1 MSIFDSSE
9 FKPMDRVAGRA
20 SISVTKTGVGFSKQ
34 AIAKLNYSHYVQI
47 FINQKDKLIGIR
59 PCEECSPNAIKFVNQ
74 SKARVDSVRWNNVE
88 FTNEINSLVSQDLIE
103 QGYKVEADF
112 LQEENA
118 LLFDF
123 NKAFPL
129 EKQ

>member
-59 PCEECSPNAIKFVNQ
+59 PCEESSPNAIKFVNQ